1 MNTIEIFPLMIALT
15 AGMGLGVIFFGG
27 LWLTVQ
33 KGLESEHPELW
44 FLGSLLFR
52 SCISLLGFYWVGKD
66 HPERLLIC
74 LVGFI
79 VARML
84 IMRMTNTKL
93 TRNTNQIVDSETD
106 HAP

>member
-1 MNTIEIFPLMIALT
+1 MDRIEIFPLIVASIA
-15 AGMGLGVIFFGG
+15 GIGLGVIFFGG

-33 KGLESEHPELW
+33 KGLKSKFAALW
-44 FLGSLLFR
+44 FPSSLLLR
-52 SCISLLGFYWVGKD
+52 SAISLLGFYWVGKD

-84 IMRMTNTKL
+84 VMRMTNQQGNSDQT
-93 TRNTNQIVDSETD
+93 SESGSNC
-106 HAP
+106 AP